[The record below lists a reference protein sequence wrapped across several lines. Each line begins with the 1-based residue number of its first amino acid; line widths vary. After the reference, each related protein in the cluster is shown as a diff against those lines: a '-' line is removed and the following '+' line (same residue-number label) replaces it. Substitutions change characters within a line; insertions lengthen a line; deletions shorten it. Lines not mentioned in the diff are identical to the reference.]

1 MGGRG
6 GSLRGSQGMNAP
18 TAIVRTVS
26 KTPTPTAAAPAAAA
40 PAAAAPAAAAPA
52 AAQTKKQA
60 QNKQQVSTPP
70 TGVNGFAHLTP
81 AQVSALEGAAKQ
93 AMRNDPALAAGIQDY
108 TNPRQTAN
116 GKAFSQN
123 ANWALATG
131 SRKLTKREQAMMDA
145 LDKLAKPVGTE
156 TTLYRADHDDFLQRL
171 KVGNVQH
178 MTNTQLR
185 RALVGKAWT
194 NNAPESTAYDSR
206 ENPFWPQPGGSRT
219 AGKHRQGGSV
229 SGNRE
234 VLIRYHTG
242 SGTRIAFIQPSQ
254 SEAVL
259 PPGTQHRITGARWT
273 KTGPAYTYGT
283 GKRVLELE
291 IEIW

>member
-18 TAIVRTVS
+18 AVIVRTVS
-26 KTPTPTAAAPAAAA
+26 KTPTPTAAAV
-40 PAAAAPAAAAPA
+40 AAAAPA
-52 AAQTKKQA
+52 AAQAAQTQA
-60 QNKQQVSTPP
+60 SAPP
-70 TGVNGFAHLTP
+70 TGANGFAHLTP
-81 AQVSALEGAAKQ
+81 AQVSALERAAKQ

-156 TTLYRADHDDFLQRL
+156 TTLYRADHDDFLQRIG
-171 KVGNVQH
+171 VGNIQH

-206 ENPFWPQPGGSRT
+206 ENPFWPQPGGSRS
-219 AGKHRQGGSV
+219 AGRHRQGGSV